1 MIFSFDPILIET
13 FLNLQIYEIKKNY
26 LLVPSFYK
34 IDSLIFTGICFMGS
48 TWLIFTKSSMCSW
61 EEHIS
66 TNYWADLWV
75 SMCGAHC
82 FMGISSPK
90 WKWKSNQK
98 SYLSLVRLFATP
110 WTIESMEFSRP
121 EYWSGYFPFSRRS
134 SWPRNRTRVSCIA
147 GGFFTNHEGSL
158 F

>member
-1 MIFSFDPILIET
+1 MQHNPRHQNSLWTILTSQIFSLSFGSKYFSFNHDF
-13 FLNLQIYEIKKNY
+13 FLWPNFNRNVFKFTNIWNLKNY

-34 IDSLIFTGICFMGS
+34 TDSLIFTGICFMGS

-66 TNYWADLWV
+66 TNYWVDLWV
-75 SMCGAHC
+75 SMCGARC
-82 FMGISSPK
+82 FTGISCPK

-98 SYLSLVRLFATP
+98 SYFSLVRLFATS

-121 EYWSGYFPFSRRS
+121 EYWSG
-134 SWPRNRTRVSCIA
+134 
-147 GGFFTNHEGSL
+147 
-158 F
+158 